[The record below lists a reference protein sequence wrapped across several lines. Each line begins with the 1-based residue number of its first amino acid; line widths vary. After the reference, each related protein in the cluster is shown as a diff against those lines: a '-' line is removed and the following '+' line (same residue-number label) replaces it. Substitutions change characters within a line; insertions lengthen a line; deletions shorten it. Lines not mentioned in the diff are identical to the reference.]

1 MGSRR
6 EDELI
11 PDGSLDVSTHEV
23 VNVAAMMEK
32 NIFKNVVTDNTDGT
46 MRNNAQRLLN

>member
-6 EDELI
+6 DDELI

-23 VNVAAMMEK
+23 VNVAAMMAK
-32 NIFKNVVTDNTDGT
+32 TIIKNVVTASRSKDCS
-46 MRNNAQRLLN
+46 MRRHWCE